1 MNKYAPDGALSKDR
15 NMIIIGFTHKT
26 SKVLPRIFCRNFRH
40 VAVFYPTGACLTMY
54 QFVHRNR
61 IAKIKLRWRD
71 IKILTQHGW
80 VFVCLPG
87 VMGQNLDK
95 YRVWTCVQLAKHA
108 VGMHAF
114 CVQTPDALYKK
125 IKSP

>member
-1 MNKYAPDGALSKDR
+1 
-15 NMIIIGFTHKT
+15 MIIIGFTHKT
-26 SKVLPRIFCRNFRH
+26 SKVLPRIFCRDFRH
-40 VAVFYPTGACLTMY
+40 VAVIYSTGACLTMY

-61 IAKIKLRWRD
+61 IVKIKLRWRD

-87 VMGQNLDK
+87 VAGQNLDK
-95 YRVWTCVQLAKHA
+95 YRAWTCVQLAKYA
-108 VGMHAF
+108 VGMHAL

-125 IKSP
+125 IRRQWRILFNRN